1 MSNLFNFKEAVL
13 KDPEMGEGYW
23 NELTAKAQKSPVFT
37 KLIKEGLYSDVSGAI
52 GAIQDQVWKVA
63 WANMI
68 GREIIKALPTKNAIE
83 KFPKEVAAVA
93 FEGEGPA
100 PGTGARTEFKSIEAK
115 TEIKAKKEWTE
126 SYVEDAAWNVLQY
139 QIESIGKA
147 IAKYE
152 LDKVVAAYQA
162 DIANDAG
169 TVDIATAAVTWA
181 NVCDVIGLVD
191 SQDYHPNVFALH
203 PKLFQDLM
211 KLDQFVSSLYKDPA
225 SMRKGVVYHTTL
237 DMTFISS
244 SRMPFTS
251 GSANST
257 AGYCIDTEA
266 VGAMIVRRD
275 VMTKPYE
282 DPGRQMYGVYGAERI
297 GIGILRSLAKARIR
311 GTRT

>member
-1 MSNLFNFKEAVL
+1 MQPFNLKEAVL
-13 KDPEMGEGYW
+13 NDPELGEGYW
-23 NELTAKAQKSPVFT
+23 NELTAKAAKSPVFT
-37 KLIKEGLYSDVSGAI
+37 KLIREGLYSDVAGAI

-68 GREIIKALPTKNAIE
+68 GREIIQALPTKNAIE
-83 KFPKEVAAVA
+83 KFPKEIAAVA

-100 PGTGARTEFKSIEAK
+100 LGTGGRVDFKDVSANI
-115 TEIKAKKEWTE
+115 EIKAKKEWSE
-126 SYVEDAAWNVLQY
+126 SYVEDAAWNVLAY

-152 LDKVVAAYQA
+152 LDKVVEAYQA

-169 TVDIATAAVTWA
+169 TVDVSAAAVTWGDI
-181 NVCDVIGLVD
+181 CDVIGLVEAY
-191 SQDYHPNVFALH
+191 DYHPNVFALH

-211 KLDQFVSSLYKDPA
+211 KLDQFISSLYKDTA

-251 GSANST
+251 AGANAT
-257 AGYCIDTEA
+257 VGYCVDTTA

-275 VMTKPYE
+275 LMTKPYE

-297 GIGILRSLAKARIR
+297 GIGILRPLAKARLR

>member
-1 MSNLFNFKEAVL
+1 MQPFNLKEAVL
-13 KDPEMGEGYW
+13 NDPELGEGYW
-23 NELTAKAQKSPVFT
+23 NELTAKAAKSPVFT
-37 KLIKEGLYSDVSGAI
+37 KLIREGLYSDVAGAI

-68 GREIIKALPTKNAIE
+68 GREIIQALPTKNAIE
-83 KFPKEVAAVA
+83 KFPKEIAAVA

-100 PGTGARTEFKSIEAK
+100 LGTGGRVDFKDVSANI
-115 TEIKAKKEWTE
+115 EIKAKKEWSE
-126 SYVEDAAWNVLQY
+126 SYVEDAAWNVLAY

-152 LDKVVAAYQA
+152 LDKVVEAYQA

-169 TVDIATAAVTWA
+169 TVDVSAAAVTWGDI
-181 NVCDVIGLVD
+181 CDVIGLVEAY
-191 SQDYHPNVFALH
+191 DYHPNVFALH

-211 KLDQFVSSLYKDPA
+211 KLDQFISSLYKDTA

-251 GSANST
+251 ASANAT
-257 AGYCIDTEA
+257 VGYCIDTEA

-297 GIGILRSLAKARIR
+297 GIGILRPLAKARLR

>member
-1 MSNLFNFKEAVL
+1 MQPFNFKEAIL

-83 KFPKEVAAVA
+83 KFPKEIAAVA

-100 PGTGARTEFKSIEAK
+100 LGTGAQTEFTSIPANI
-115 TEIKAKKEWTE
+115 EIKAKKEWTE

-152 LDKVVAAYQA
+152 LDKVVAAYVA
-162 DIANDAG
+162 DDANDAG
-169 TVDIATAAVTWA
+169 TVDVATAAVTWA
-181 NVCDVIGLVD
+181 NICDVIGLVD

-251 GSANST
+251 GGANAT
-257 AGYCIDTEA
+257 VGYCIDTEA